1 MGTQLDKV
9 YDPQNVEKKWY
20 KYWKNNEYFQPD
32 EDSDKESYVITI
44 PPPNV
49 TGVLH
54 MGHVMNN
61 TIQDILIRHAR
72 MQGYN
77 TLWLPGTDHAG
88 IATQSVVEKKLAEE
102 GTNRH
107 ELGREKFVD
116 EVWEWA
122 DKHKSIIFQQLEE
135 LGSSFDRSRER
146 FTFDEGL
153 SRAVRK
159 VFVHLY
165 EKGLIYQGK
174 RIINWCPGSH
184 TALSDEEVIHKE
196 TQGKLYYY
204 YYQLKDEDEKILIA
218 TTRPETMLGDT
229 GVAVNP
235 DDERYQHLIGKKA
248 VLPLVG
254 REIPIVADEFVDP
267 EFGTGIVKV
276 TPAHDPNDF
285 DMGQK
290 HDLEF
295 INILNKDGSLNE
307 NAGSEFEGMDR
318 FEARKKVVDQ
328 LKEEGL
334 LEKIED
340 HIHNV
345 GYSERAGVMVEPMV
359 SKQWFVKMKPL
370 AEPALKAVEEGE
382 VRFHPHRWVKTYNH
396 WLENI
401 HDWCISRQLWWGHRI
416 PVFYCDNCGWENALM
431 EDPDK
436 CPECGGSVHQ
446 DTDVL
451 DTWFS
456 SWLWPF
462 STMGW
467 PKETKDL
474 KKFFPTDDL
483 VTAPDI
489 IFFWVAR
496 MIMAS
501 LEFMGEVPFT
511 DVYFTGIIRDD
522 DHRKMSKSLGNS
534 PDPLHLIEKYG
545 ADTLR
550 YGIMLIAPQ
559 GSDIIYSEERLK
571 VGRNFLNKIWNA
583 SRFVLMNLDE
593 QDSDQIRENASEI
606 SDVDLTL
613 ADRWILSRLHQTIG
627 QVDKYFAKYRFDQ
640 TAQVIYDFIWGE
652 YCDWYIEII
661 KDRLYN
667 GNAEEKQQTLRVAL
681 HVLKNILKLLHPF
694 TPFITEEIYQKIK
707 ADDDPDIIVASWPEQ
722 NPNFINSASEEKF
735 NLLQKVI
742 TEIRTARSEMNIP
755 PGKQIE
761 LEVKAQ
767 EQKIAGLFEEKQ
779 PLNYI
784 KNMAKID
791 HLTCSPDITKPDHS
805 ATVVVENVE
814 MYIPLEGVIDLDE
827 ERARL
832 KKQVSK
838 IKGYLK
844 SNNAKLN
851 NHDFIENAPSEVV
864 ERERQKKRD
873 NQEKLRKIKR
883 NLEIL
888 SE

>member
-1 MGTQLDKV
+1 MDTQLEKV
-9 YDPQNVEKKWY
+9 YDPKNVEKKWY
-20 KYWKNNEYFQPD
+20 QYWKEEDYFKPE

-61 TIQDILIRHAR
+61 TIQDILIRYAR

-88 IATQSVVEKKLAEE
+88 IATQSVVEKKLRKE
-102 GTNRH
+102 GTSRH
-107 ELGREKFVD
+107 ELGREKFVE
-116 EVWEWA
+116 EVWKWA

-146 FTFDEGL
+146 FTFDQGL
-153 SRAVRK
+153 SKAVRK

-165 EKGLIYQGK
+165 EKGLIYRGK
-174 RIINWCPGSH
+174 RIINWCPASQ
-184 TALSDEEVIHKE
+184 TALSDEEVIHRE
-196 TQGKLYYY
+196 TKGKLYYY
-204 YYQLKDEDEKILIA
+204 YYPLKDEDKKILIA

-235 DDERYQHLIGKKA
+235 EDKRYQNLIGKKA
-248 VLPLVG
+248 ILPLVG
-254 REIPIVADEFVDP
+254 RELPIVADEFVDP

-290 HDLEF
+290 HDLEI
-295 INILNKDGSLNE
+295 INILNKDGTLNE
-307 NAGSEFEGMDR
+307 NAGEKYEELDR
-318 FEARKKVVDQ
+318 FEARKKVVKN
-328 LKEEGL
+328 LKKEGL
-334 LEKIED
+334 LEKIEE
-340 HIHNV
+340 HEHNV
-345 GYSERAGVMVEPMV
+345 GYSERADVMVEPMV
-359 SKQWFVKMKPL
+359 SQQWFVKMKPL
-370 AEPALKAVEEGE
+370 AEPALKAVEEGK
-382 VRFHPHRWVKTYNH
+382 VQFHPQRWVKTYNH

-416 PVFYCDNCGWENALM
+416 PVFYCDSCNWEDALM
-431 EDPDK
+431 EDPEE
-436 CPECGGSVHQ
+436 CPECGAEVRQ
-446 DTDVL
+446 DKDVL

-467 PKETKDL
+467 PQETKDL
-474 KKFFPTDDL
+474 KQFFPTDDL

-511 DVYFTGIIRDD
+511 DVYFTGIIRDS

-534 PDPLHLIEKYG
+534 PDPLHLIDKYG

-583 SRFVLMNLDE
+583 SRFVMMNLDDQE
-593 QDSDQIRENASEI
+593 SDIINNVDDL
-606 SDVDLTL
+606 SDIDLTL
-613 ADRWILSRLHQTIG
+613 ADKWILSRLHQTIDE
-627 QVDKYFAKYRFDQ
+627 VDKYFDKYRFDQ

-661 KDRLYN
+661 KDKLYN
-667 GNAEEKQQTLRVAL
+667 GTSEEQENTLRVAL
-681 HVLKNILKLLHPF
+681 YTLKNILKLLHPF

-707 ADDDPDIIVASWPEQ
+707 AENDPDLIVSSWPEKDEELIK
-722 NPNFINSASEEKF
+722 PNVEKKF
-735 NLLQKVI
+735 ALLQKVI
-742 TEIRTARSEMNIP
+742 TSIRTARSEINIP
-755 PGKQIE
+755 PGKQIS
-761 LEVKAQ
+761 LAVKGEDQ
-767 EQKIAGLFEEKQ
+767 QIVQLFEEDETAQ
-779 PLNYI
+779 YI
-784 KNMAKID
+784 KSQAKIKKVSV
-791 HLTCSPDITKPDHS
+791 SPDISKPDPS
-805 ATVVVENVE
+805 SSLVVEGVE
-814 MYIPLEGVIDLDE
+814 MYIPLAGVIDLDAE
-827 ERARL
+827 KERL
-832 KKQVSK
+832 KKQ
-838 IKGYLK
+838 IKKVEGYLE
-844 SNNAKLN
+844 SNNSKLN
-851 NHDFIENAPSEVV
+851 NHNFVENAPAEVV
-864 ERERQKKRD
+864 EKERKKKRD
-873 NQEKLRKIKR
+873 NQEKLKKLKK
-883 NLEIL
+883 NMKIL